1 MNIKFGEKMNKKLI
15 VFQSF
20 MWAAAMLIVALV
32 EEKQFIVPLL
42 VLLATVSSI
51 NLKRAN

>member
-1 MNIKFGEKMNKKLI
+1 MNKKLI

-20 MWAAAMLIVALV
+20 MSAATMLIVALV
-32 EEKQFIVPLL
+32 EEKQFIVSLL

>member
-1 MNIKFGEKMNKKLI
+1 MNKKLM

-20 MWAAAMLIVALV
+20 MWAAVMLVVALV
-32 EEKQFIVPLL
+32 EEKQFIVLLL
-42 VLLATVSSI
+42 VLLATVSLI

>member
-1 MNIKFGEKMNKKLI
+1 MNKKLM

-20 MWAAAMLIVALV
+20 MWAAAMLVVAIV
-32 EEKQFIVPLL
+32 EEKQFIVLLL
-42 VLLATVSSI
+42 VLLATASLI

>member
-1 MNIKFGEKMNKKLI
+1 MNKKLM

-32 EEKQFIVPLL
+32 EEKQFIVALL

>member
-1 MNIKFGEKMNKKLI
+1 MNKKLM

-20 MWAAAMLIVALV
+20 MWAAAMLVGALV
-32 EEKQFIVPLL
+32 EEKQFIILLL
-42 VLLATVSSI
+42 VLLATVSLI

>member
-1 MNIKFGEKMNKKLI
+1 MNKKLM

-20 MWAAAMLIVALV
+20 MWAAAMLVVALV
-32 EEKQFIVPLL
+32 EEKQFIVLLL
-42 VLLATVSSI
+42 VLLATASLI

>member
-1 MNIKFGEKMNKKLI
+1 MNKKLM

-20 MWAAAMLIVALV
+20 MWAAAMLVVALV
-32 EEKQFIVPLL
+32 EEKQFIVLL
-42 VLLATVSSI
+42 IVLLATVSLI

>member
-1 MNIKFGEKMNKKLI
+1 MNKKLM

-20 MWAAAMLIVALV
+20 MWAAAMLVVALV
-32 EEKQFIVPLL
+32 EEKQFIVLLL
-42 VLLATVSSI
+42 VLLATVSLI

>member
-1 MNIKFGEKMNKKLI
+1 MNKKLI
-15 VFQSF
+15 VFQYF

>member
-1 MNIKFGEKMNKKLI
+1 MNKKLM

-20 MWAAAMLIVALV
+20 MWAAAMLVVAIV
-32 EEKQFIVPLL
+32 EEKQFIILLL
-42 VLLATVSSI
+42 VLLATVSLI

>member
-1 MNIKFGEKMNKKLI
+1 MNKKLM

-20 MWAAAMLIVALV
+20 MWAAAMLVVALV
-32 EEKQFIVPLL
+32 EEKQFIVLLL
-42 VLLATVSSI
+42 VLLAIFSLI